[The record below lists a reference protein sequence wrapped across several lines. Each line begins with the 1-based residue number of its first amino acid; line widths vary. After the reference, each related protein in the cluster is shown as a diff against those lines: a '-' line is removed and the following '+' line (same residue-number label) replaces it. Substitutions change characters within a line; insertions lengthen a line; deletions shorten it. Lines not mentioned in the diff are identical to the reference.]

1 MFFFFLKYKSVYL
14 LQFNFP
20 FFRETEEKTY
30 SSQRETCRRI
40 SERLN
45 DIAFWRNELTTELER
60 MLSET
65 HLLQDAR
72 RSLEKTKQDCDP
84 PLHIA
89 LDCMYFRE
97 ARQGKKN

>member
-1 MFFFFLKYKSVYL
+1 
-14 LQFNFP
+14 
-20 FFRETEEKTY
+20 
-30 SSQRETCRRI
+30 
-40 SERLN
+40 
-45 DIAFWRNELTTELER
+45 

-65 HLLQDAR
+65 HLLQNAR

-97 ARQGKKN
+97 GRQGKKNLIMFMFENLY